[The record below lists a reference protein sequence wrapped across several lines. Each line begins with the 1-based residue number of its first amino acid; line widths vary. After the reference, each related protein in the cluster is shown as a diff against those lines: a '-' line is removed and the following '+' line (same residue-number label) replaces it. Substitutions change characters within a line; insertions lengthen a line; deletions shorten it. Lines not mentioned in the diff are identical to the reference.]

1 MLWLVG
7 TAQLHAIPP
16 SIRSTGRKVSS
27 TASMPRKLR
36 MALIGGGGSGF
47 IGRVHAIAA
56 ALDQRAELVAGALSS
71 DPAKARA
78 QAAEFGIA
86 ADRAYGSYR
95 DLLDAEA
102 RLSANE
108 RVDFLTIATP
118 NGTHFEIAR
127 AALEAGF
134 NVVCEKPLTTT
145 LADAAA
151 LARRAQITGAVFA
164 VMHGYSGYPLVR
176 QARELVRSGELGEVQ
191 AIRVNYVQGGLRGL
205 EPGQSPPRAAWK
217 ADPAQAGPSGTLADI
232 GTHAYHLAR
241 YITGLEPVDV
251 ACQLR
256 TYHPVRPLDDYG
268 HAVIR
273 FANGALG
280 TLTVSQVTHGRLN
293 DLAIEIDGRR
303 CSLAWRQEEPN
314 QLLVRRYG
322 EPTRIYERNLRAL
335 FLADTAR
342 AACRLPGGHPEGVLE
357 AFANVY
363 GNVFQD
369 MLIRAEGGR
378 AASRDTLYP
387 NVCDGWEGVAF
398 IQQCLASQ
406 RDNGG
411 WKPLTRYNDEDGSA

>member
-1 MLWLVG
+1 M
-7 TAQLHAIPP
+7 QH
-16 SIRSTGRKVSS
+16 
-27 TASMPRKLR
+27 KLR

-47 IGRVHAIAA
+47 IGRVHVRAA

-78 QAAEFGIA
+78 YAAEFGIA
-86 ADRAYGSYR
+86 AERAYGSYR
-95 DLLDAEA
+95 ELLAAEA
-102 RLSANE
+102 RWPAE
-108 RVDFLTIATP
+108 ARVDFVVIATP

-134 NVVCEKPLTTT
+134 HVVCEKPMTTT
-145 LADAAA
+145 LADALE
-151 LARRAQITGAVFA
+151 LARRARDADAVFA
-164 VMHGYSGYPLVR
+164 VMHGYSGFPLVR
-176 QARELVRSGELGEVQ
+176 QAQAMVRQGELGEIQ
-191 AIRVNYVQGGLRGL
+191 AARVNYIQGGLRGL
-205 EPGQSPPRAAWK
+205 EPGQRPPRAAWK

-273 FANGALG
+273 FVNGALG
-280 TLTVSQVTHGRLN
+280 TLTVSQVTQGRLN
-293 DLAIEIDGRR
+293 DLSLEIDGTRS
-303 CSLAWRQEEPN
+303 SLSWRQEEPN

-322 EPTRIYERNLRAL
+322 EPTRVYERNVRST
-335 FLADTAR
+335 FLADSAR

-357 AFANVY
+357 AWANVY
-363 GNVFQD
+363 RDVCD
-369 MLIRAEGGR
+369 DIIARARGSR
-378 AASRDTLYP
+378 TASRDALYP
-387 NVCDGWEGVAF
+387 TVGDGCEGVAF

-406 RDNGG
+406 QANGA
-411 WKPLTRYNDEDGSA
+411 WQPLTPFSHHGA